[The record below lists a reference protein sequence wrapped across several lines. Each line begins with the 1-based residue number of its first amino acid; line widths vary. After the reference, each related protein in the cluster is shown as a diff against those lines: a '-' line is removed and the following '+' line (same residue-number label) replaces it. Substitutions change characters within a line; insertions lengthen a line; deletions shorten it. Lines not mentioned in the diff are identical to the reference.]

1 MKQLI
6 IVSYDYPCGFNTKLI
21 EDSKTISRSVYEID
35 LLQEIYEQDQWT
47 YDEYPNITAYA
58 KELNVDQLIV
68 VEDSNVFVKNL

>member
-6 IVSYDYPCGFNTKLI
+6 IVSYDYPYGFNTKLI
-21 EDSKTISRSVYEID
+21 NDGKTIARSAYEID
-35 LLQEIYEQDQWT
+35 SLQEVYDQDKWA

-68 VEDSNVFVKNL
+68 IEDSNIFIKNL